1 MGGNQFEKIVC
12 IVLDGLG
19 VGELPDAAEYGDAGS
34 NTLGNLAK
42 AVGGLRLPR
51 LERMGLANILP
62 VEGLQPQAEP
72 AAAYGKMAEK
82 SPGKD
87 TTTGHWEMAGL
98 VLERPFPTFPQG
110 FPRELIEEFERRI
123 GRRTLGNVVAS
134 GTQIIQELGPE
145 HERTGYPIV
154 YTSADSVF
162 QIAAHEEVIPVDQ
175 LYQMCRTAR
184 EMLKGELAVGRVI
197 ARPFVG
203 VPGAYRRTARRHD
216 YSLPP
221 PGPTLLDRVKEAGL
235 EVIGVGKIHDIF
247 VGQGLT
253 RSYPTSSNREGVE
266 RIVELLSDPGW
277 RGFLM
282 ANLVDFDSLWGHRND
297 CAGYAGGLEE
307 FDRELEEIEQ
317 RLGKEDILI
326 ITADH
331 GCDPTT
337 RSTDHSREYV
347 PLIVYGSRVRN
358 GAQLGV
364 RSTFADLGAT
374 IAELWGLG
382 PLEAGT
388 SMTGILFKELQAA
401 SPI

>member
-1 MGGNQFEKIVC
+1 MDGNQFKKIFC
-12 IVLDGLG
+12 IILDGLG
-19 VGELPDAAEYGDAGS
+19 VGELPDAAEYGDTGS

-62 VEGLQPQAEP
+62 VEGLQPQTEP

-87 TTTGHWEMAGL
+87 TTTGHWEIAGL
-98 VLERPFPTFPQG
+98 VLEQPFPTFPQG
-110 FPRELIEEFERRI
+110 FPRDLIEEFERRI
-123 GRRTLGNVVAS
+123 GRRTLGNKVAS
-134 GTQIIQELGPE
+134 GTQVIQELGPE
-145 HERTGYPIV
+145 HQQTGYPIV

-162 QIAAHEEVIPVDQ
+162 QIAAHEEVIPVEQ

-184 EMLKGELAVGRVI
+184 ELLKGPLAVGRVI

-203 VPGAYRRTARRHD
+203 TPGAYQRTARRHD
-216 YSLPP
+216 FSLPP

-253 RSYPTSSNREGVE
+253 RSYPTSSNQEGVE
-266 RIVELLSDPGW
+266 RIIELMSEPGW
-277 RGFLM
+277 WGFLM

-297 CAGYAGGLEE
+297 CAGYARGLEE
-307 FDRELEEIEQ
+307 FDRELEKIERQ
-317 RLGKEDILI
+317 LGKDDILI

-347 PLIVYGSRVRN
+347 PLIIYGERVKS
-358 GAQLGV
+358 GTWLGV
-364 RSTFADLGAT
+364 RPTFADLGAT
-374 IAELWGLG
+374 VADLLGLA

-388 SMTGILFKELQAA
+388 SMLRDLIK
-401 SPI
+401 